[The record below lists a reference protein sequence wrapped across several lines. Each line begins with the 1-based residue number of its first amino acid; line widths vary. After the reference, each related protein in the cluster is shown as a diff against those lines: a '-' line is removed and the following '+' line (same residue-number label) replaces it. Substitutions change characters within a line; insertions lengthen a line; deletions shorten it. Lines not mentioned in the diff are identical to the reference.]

1 MDQGQK
7 SRPLDAPRV
16 RAFGCCQHGCQ
27 IARSPQVR
35 KIEIPD
41 CRNSRTIASW
51 EYAWQQDKERL
62 TCEDI
67 LVVDEA
73 GMIGSR
79 QLGRLTEQVHA
90 AGAQLVLVA
99 GAEQL
104 HAIEAGA
111 AFRAIADRVGVIAI
125 TEPRRQFADWQRMA
139 TKELE
144 SERNAAAGRH
154 ARRRRRRVRR

>member
-1 MDQGQK
+1 
-7 SRPLDAPRV
+7 
-16 RAFGCCQHGCQ
+16 
-27 IARSPQVR
+27 
-35 KIEIPD
+35 
-41 CRNSRTIASW
+41 
-51 EYAWQQDKERL
+51 
-62 TCEDI
+62 
-67 LVVDEA
+67 
-73 GMIGSR
+73 
-79 QLGRLTEQVHA
+79 
-90 AGAQLVLVA
+90 
-99 GAEQL
+99 L